1 MSKEGVKLEFK
12 KTNKFT
18 KKELQLLQQLPYE
31 IKVAKTKLRIR
42 ECYEYWNGDIGV
54 NFSGGLD
61 SLVLLH
67 LVRDLYSD
75 VMAISVPTIEC
86 KENQDLINKIENVV
100 KLKPIYSMVE
110 VNKKFGIPIGSKKIA
125 KSLRRLQN
133 PTEKNAAS
141 RNLALTGITRAGNKC
156 DRYKLPKKWLKLV
169 DSEFK
174 VSEQCCY
181 YMKEKPFMDYSKET
195 GIHYLYGTKA
205 SDSQQRESSYLQNG
219 CNSFK
224 GEGKSTPLGFWTD
237 QDILRYIVENN
248 LEFSKAYG
256 SIIKKDGEYETT
268 KASRTGCFMCLF
280 GLHMEKQPNR
290 LQRMQVEE
298 PKKYDFVLN
307 KLGYKDILDF
317 MNISYRI
324 DQIDDYRGILPN
336 QIGFFD
342 AKVV

>member
-1 MSKEGVKLEFK
+1 MEFK
-12 KTNKFT
+12 KTNKFS

-31 IKVAKTKLRIR
+31 IKVAKTKLRIT
-42 ECYEYWNGDIGV
+42 EWYEYWGGAIGV

-67 LVRDLYSD
+67 LVRSLYPNTP
-75 VMAISVPTIEC
+75 AISVPTIEC
-86 KENQDLINKIENVV
+86 KENQELIDKTENVV

-110 VNKKFGIPIGSKKIA
+110 VNKKFGIPIGSKKVA
-125 KSLRRLQN
+125 KSIRRLQN
-133 PTEKNAAS
+133 PTEKNEAS

-156 DRYKLPKKWLKLV
+156 DKYKLPKKWLKLV

-181 YMKEKPFMDYSKET
+181 YMKEKPFMDYARET

-205 SDSQQRESSYLQNG
+205 SDSQQRELSYLVNG

-224 GEGKSTPLGFWTD
+224 GEGKSTPLGFWTN
-237 QDILRYIVENN
+237 QDILRYIVENK

-256 SIIKKDGEYETT
+256 SIIEKDSKYKTT

-280 GLHMEKQPNR
+280 GLHMEEEPNR
-290 LQRMQVEE
+290 LQRMQIEE
-298 PKKYDFVLN
+298 PQKYNFVLN
-307 KLGYKDILDF
+307 KLGYKQILDF
-317 MNISYRI
+317 MEIHYRI
-324 DQIDDYRGILPN
+324 DQIENRKGILFN
-336 QIGFFD
+336 QIKFD
-342 AKVV
+342 I